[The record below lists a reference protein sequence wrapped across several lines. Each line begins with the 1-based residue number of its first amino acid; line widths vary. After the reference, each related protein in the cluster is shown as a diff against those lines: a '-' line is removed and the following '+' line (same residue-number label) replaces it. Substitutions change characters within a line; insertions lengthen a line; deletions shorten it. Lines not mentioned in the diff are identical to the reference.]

1 VATYIIYIVIGVFKT
16 SCNSPL
22 AFVNI
27 STLIAARR
35 LYIVEIQ
42 FKKRRAERQR
52 MPAPRVENTPS
63 IAVQLKGVADKP

>member
-1 VATYIIYIVIGVFKT
+1 
-16 SCNSPL
+16 L

-42 FKKRRAERQR
+42 FKKRRAGEKRT
-52 MPAPRVENTPS
+52 PALRVEDTPS
-63 IAVQLKGVADKP
+63 TIPQLKEVADKP